1 MLCEHCQSELPPGAT
16 QCPDCG
22 APAPEGGTG
31 AAGDWQ
37 AEVKRLMATGQ
48 KIEAI
53 KVYREATG
61 VGLAEAK
68 SAVESGL
75 TDVQAAAPALSHS
88 PEQFEQEIVRRLTTD
103 GTISTIKWVRDQ
115 TRMGLKD
122 SKDLV
127 DQIAAKNGV
136 TPKAGGCF
144 GLVLLAVTV
153 SATAASLGLALLV
166 QG

>member
-1 MLCEHCQSELPPGAT
+1 MLCQHCQSELPPGAT

-31 AAGDWQ
+31 AARDWQ
-37 AEVKRLMATGQ
+37 AEVQRLMATGQ

-53 KVYREATG
+53 KVFREATG

-68 SAVESGL
+68 AAVEAGL
-75 TDVQAAAPALSHS
+75 SEVQAPPALAHS
-88 PEQFEQEIVRRLTTD
+88 PEQFEQEIVRRLTAD
-103 GTISTIKWVRDQ
+103 GMISTIKWVREQ
-115 TRMGLKD
+115 PRMGLKN

-136 TPKAGGCF
+136 APKTGGCF

-153 SATAASLGLALLV
+153 SATAAGLGLALLV

>member
-1 MLCEHCQSELPPGAT
+1 MLCEHCQSELPSGAT
-16 QCPDCG
+16 NCPDCG
-22 APAPEGGTG
+22 APAPKGGPG
-31 AAGDWQ
+31 AADDWQ
-37 AEVKRLMATGQ
+37 AEVQRLMATGQ

-53 KVYREATG
+53 KVFREATG

-68 SAVESGL
+68 AAVEAGL
-75 TDVQAAAPALSHS
+75 SEVQAPPALSHS
-88 PEQFEQEIVRRLTTD
+88 PEQFEQEIVRRLTAD
-103 GTISTIKWVRDQ
+103 GMISTIKWVREQ

-136 TPKAGGCF
+136 APKAGGCF
-144 GLVLLAVTV
+144 GLALLAVTV
-153 SATAASLGLALLV
+153 SATAAGLGLVLLV